1 MKLYFK
7 DNLIKLASALP
18 APIYAVGGYVRN
30 FLINKS
36 LSDDIDLC
44 GQLTAEEMAN
54 YLEEFGFYVVA
65 SYKRTGT
72 VVFSDGEQKY
82 EYTVTRSEKYLGGE
96 HSPSETTF
104 GVSIEKDALRR
115 DFKCNAIYYDVKRGD
130 IIDPLNGISDVKNK
144 ILDTVTSPE
153 KVFCFDGLR
162 LMRLARLAG
171 ELNFKPTKEV
181 IDGAKR
187 FADNIKDIS
196 AERINDELKKI
207 LISDGKYSFSNP
219 NGHYDGLKILDEIG
233 VLDII
238 LPELTL
244 GRNMQQRKDFH
255 KYDVLEHSLRTVLY
269 SEKKVRISALL
280 HDVGKPKAFMEKGK
294 YHGHASYGTPIARK
308 ILKRL
313 KFDTKTINEV
323 CFLVENHM
331 QDMEGNMKESKV
343 RRFIVTNYGYLDK
356 LFCLMQADF
365 MAGLDKTEKCPQV
378 IKWQKIYEKMKLDGT
393 PFDKKD
399 LKITAK
405 DLLSLGFCG
414 EEIGKTLDELF
425 YLAVISPEKNDYD
438 KLIAICK
445 KRKEII

>member
-1 MKLYFK
+1 MNLFFK

-44 GQLTAEEMAN
+44 GQLTVEEMAT
-54 YLEEFGFYVVA
+54 YLEEFEFYVVA
-65 SYKRTGT
+65 NYKRTGT
-72 VVFSDGEQKY
+72 VVFSDGQQKY

-96 HSPSETTF
+96 HLPSETTF

-115 DFKCNAIYYDVKRGD
+115 DFKCNAIYYNVKTGE
-130 IIDPLNGISDVKNK
+130 IIDPLNGISDIKNK

-171 ELNFKPTKEV
+171 ELNFNPTKEV
-181 IDGAKR
+181 IDGAKK

-196 AERINDELKKI
+196 AERIKDELKKI
-207 LISDGKYSFSNP
+207 LVSDSKYSFSNP
-219 NGHYDGLKILDEIG
+219 KGHYDGLKILDEIG

-244 GRNMQQRKDFH
+244 GRDMSQRKDFH

-269 SEKKVRISALL
+269 SDKKVRLSALL
-280 HDVGKPKAFMEKGK
+280 HDVGKPKAFIENGK
-294 YHGHASYGTPIARK
+294 YHGHASYGTPIARE

-313 KFDTKTINEV
+313 KFDTKTIKEV

-331 QDMEGNMKESKV
+331 QDMEGNMKESKI
-343 RRFIVTNYGYLDK
+343 RRFIVANYGYLNK

-365 MAGLDKTEKCPQV
+365 MAGLDKTGKCQQV
-378 IKWQKIYEKMKLDGT
+378 IRWQDIYEKMKLDGT

-405 DLLSLGFCG
+405 DLVELGFCG

-425 YLAVISPEKNDYD
+425 CLAVLSPEKNNYD
-438 KLIAICK
+438 RLIAICK
-445 KRKEII
+445 RRKEII